1 MGKNTIQQSLCFNKG
16 MPHNFQHSG
25 HQLYAQNGKVIQP
38 LREVFSDYVI

>member
-25 HQLYAQNGKVIQP
+25 HQLYAQNGRSLSHSEKYS
-38 LREVFSDYVI
+38 LTM